1 MVGYDYTVKVIITCF
16 VLLLHAVNCGL
27 PSQLL
32 HHPVTV
38 VNGSQGYPLMEGQV
52 ITYTC
57 PPGFVQTGPN
67 ASVCAGNGEWEPD
80 PGEMDCIGNNYAQ
93 HNDATYFKYTLSNN
107 YLHINQ
113 FL

>member
-38 VNGSQGYPLMEGQV
+38 VTGSRDYPLMEGQF

-57 PPGFVQTGPN
+57 PPGFVLTGPN
-67 ASVCAGNGEWEPD
+67 ASVCTGNGEWEPD
-80 PGEMDCIGNNYAQ
+80 PGEVDCIGNNYAQ
-93 HNDATYFKYTLSNN
+93 QHSDAIHNIVIVCTQQWKLDP
-107 YLHINQ
+107 
-113 FL
+113 